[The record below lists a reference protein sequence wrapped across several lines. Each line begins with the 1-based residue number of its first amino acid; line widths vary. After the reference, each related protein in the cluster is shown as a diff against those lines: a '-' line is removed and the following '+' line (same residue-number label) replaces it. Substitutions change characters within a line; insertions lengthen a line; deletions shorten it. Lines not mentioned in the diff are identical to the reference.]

1 MTPRR
6 PVISRRRALAL
17 IGAGAGAT
25 AVVAP
30 LRAANPFRQDQAPA
44 RRDFTIT
51 AKNYAFS
58 PDRIEVGR
66 DERVRIT
73 IEGAD
78 QIHSFAIDEFRIARR
93 IPPGTSAVVEFRADR
108 TGSFAYYCNIGAD
121 PGCKAMKGTIVVLG
135 K

>member
-1 MTPRR
+1 MTPSR

-51 AKNYAFS
+51 AKNYTFS

-93 IPPGTSAVVEFRADR
+93 IQPGTSAVVEFRADR
-108 TGSFAYYCNIGAD
+108 TGSFTYYCNIGAD